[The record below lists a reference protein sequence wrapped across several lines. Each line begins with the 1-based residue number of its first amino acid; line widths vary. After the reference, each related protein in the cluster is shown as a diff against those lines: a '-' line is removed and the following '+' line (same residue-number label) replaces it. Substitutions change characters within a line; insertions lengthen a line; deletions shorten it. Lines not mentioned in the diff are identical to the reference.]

1 MSLGDSEGI
10 VKLQPSG
17 KEKIRKSALVL
28 NFVLLQSDYLLFS
41 PILNIYLSG
50 LM

>member
-28 NFVLLQSDYLLFS
+28 NFVLLKSDYS
-41 PILNIYLSG
+41 YPAYLEVKKIH
-50 LM
+50 